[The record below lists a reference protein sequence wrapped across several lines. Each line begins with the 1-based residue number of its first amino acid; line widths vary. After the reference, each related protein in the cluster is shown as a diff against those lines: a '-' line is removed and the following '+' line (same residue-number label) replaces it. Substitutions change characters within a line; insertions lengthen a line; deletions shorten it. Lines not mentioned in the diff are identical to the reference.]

1 MRRLPVTGVVVALA
15 ALAAPGPAAAQ
26 DRDFTYEP
34 FAARAGGRVS
44 VAFTFR
50 DTARGVRLAFAG
62 RAGRVERVPDTRT
75 AYTAVVTGSREL
87 RAGRSYRAT
96 LSWRDGDGR
105 RSMRTRLYVH
115 RRFPGGRG

>member
-1 MRRLPVTGVVVALA
+1 MRRLLLAAVVALS
-15 ALAAPGPAAAQ
+15 LPGTAAAQ
-26 DRDFTYEP
+26 DRADFTYDP

-50 DTARGVRLAFAG
+50 DAARGVRVTFAG
-62 RAGRVERVPDTRT
+62 RTSRVERVPDTRT
-75 AYTAVVTGSREL
+75 SYTAVVAGSRGL

-96 LSWRDGDGR
+96 LRWREGGDR
-105 RSMRTRLYVH
+105 HSMTTRLYVH